1 MTLEK
6 LQKEDHEPERD
17 IRAIAVSRGIGIGT
31 AVCLYGRKRQ
41 FFRTTLSEDQI
52 DLEVTRFRS
61 AIGTAAEQLRS
72 IVDSGAGD
80 SEAAAGIFDVHLLLL
95 EHSSLASDVE
105 ALINEKHFNAEWA
118 IKQVSDGYVDVQ
130 TAASEG
136 HFSERAADFQDVAE
150 RILNALDGNFDD
162 FSTLTPDSV
171 VIASNIRPSTLIH
184 FGQHRPRA
192 IVTEHGGWT
201 SHAFIMAREM
211 NIPAVT
217 GVNAAL
223 RLISDGMTVAVDGY
237 SGRVIVDPEP
247 TTIDDLL
254 DAGKVGSASFVD
266 DNQATAAL
274 KTLDGREIAVRI
286 NADSSDAVAEY
297 ADSCSKGIGLLRS
310 EYLFSTPIA
319 GYPSEEDQTRAYENV
334 ARICGERGVRIRTFD
349 LHVDQLAFSADSRE
363 NNPALGMRAIRLSL
377 ENEGKFREQLRSIIR
392 ATRFG
397 KVSIV
402 LPMIAG
408 VDELRRARAII
419 RAEYD
424 SLNSAIPDVSIPLV
438 GPMIEVPSAVLTID
452 DLVREADF
460 VALGT
465 NDLVQYLLAVD
476 RDNESLAGHYQTL
489 HPAVLRAILAVSRAA
504 DLAGIPAVACGEMA
518 GSPFYVPLLVGLGI
532 REFSMNPHSVDAVR
546 TVISG
551 ISFDE
556 AGQLAKN
563 VISLVTADDIERG
576 LKQFYRENWP
586 HLFPPHLLGPSES

>member
-1 MTLEK
+1 ML
-6 LQKEDHEPERD
+6 D
-17 IRAIAVSRGIGIGT
+17 AIAVSRGIGVGT

-41 FFRTTLSEDQI
+41 FFRTIIPEDQI
-52 DLEVTRFRS
+52 GSEVERFRS
-61 AIGTAAEQLRS
+61 AIKTATGQLRS
-72 IVDSGAGD
+72 IVDNASGETMSTA
-80 SEAAAGIFDVHLLLL
+80 EIFDVHLVLI
-95 EHSSLASDVE
+95 EHSALAADVE
-105 ALINEKHFNAEWA
+105 ALIKEERLNAEWA
-118 IKQVSDGYVDVQ
+118 IKQVSDRYVEIQ
-130 TAASEG
+130 TAADEG
-136 HFSERAADFQDVAE
+136 HFSERAADFHDVAE

-184 FGQHRPRA
+184 FGQNRPRA

-217 GVNAAL
+217 GVNGAL
-223 RLISDGMTVAVDGY
+223 RHITDGMTVAVDGF
-237 SGRVIVDPEP
+237 SGRVIVDPGPQTLEALHD
-247 TTIDDLL
+247 TD
-254 DAGKVGSASFVD
+254 SASLVAIAEVS
-266 DNQATAAL
+266 ATAKL

-286 NADSSDAVAEY
+286 NADSSEAVAEY

-310 EYLFSTPIA
+310 EYLFSAPIV
-319 GYPSEEDQTRAYENV
+319 GYPSEEDQSRAYENV
-334 ARICGERGVRIRTFD
+334 ARICGDRGVRIRTFD
-349 LHVDQLAFSADSRE
+349 LHIDQLAFSADSRE

-377 ENEGKFREQLRSIIR
+377 DDEARFREQIRSIIR

-402 LPMIAG
+402 LPMISG
-408 VDELRRARAII
+408 VNELRHTQGIINEEFEGLRAAF
-419 RAEYD
+419 
-424 SLNSAIPDVSIPLV
+424 PDVSVPST

-452 DLVREADF
+452 DLVKESDF
-460 VALGT
+460 IALGT

-476 RDNESLAGHYQTL
+476 RDNESLAGIYQTL
-489 HPAVLRAILAVSRAA
+489 HPAVLRAIAMVSRSA

-532 REFSMNPHSVDAVR
+532 REFSMNPHSVDGVKK
-546 TVISG
+546 VIGG

-556 AGQLAKN
+556 ADRLVKSVIGLA
-563 VISLVTADDIERG
+563 TAKEIELG

-586 HLFPPHLLGPSES
+586 HLFPPHLLRASGN